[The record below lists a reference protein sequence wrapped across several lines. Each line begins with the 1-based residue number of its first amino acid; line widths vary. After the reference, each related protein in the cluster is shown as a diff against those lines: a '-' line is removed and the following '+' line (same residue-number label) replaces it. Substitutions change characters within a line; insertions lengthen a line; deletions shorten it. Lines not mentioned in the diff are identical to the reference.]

1 MFSISEDVKTKIV
14 ELKGTMAT
22 SLSSVLRR
30 YYIMAAKA
38 LGMIDTAKEGIRA
51 GGVSIPLGS
60 SAEHEYSMAATQAKF
75 LSGDAGRLR
84 AQAANTAATTA
95 GSDDKVPDNIK
106 RKTQVTMSTG
116 AAGLT
121 PVDTSA
127 PSVDTELLAHDEAN
141 VATHT
146 SSAPP
151 AHYGFHH
158 YGAYGPPGAVQGT
171 FLASAITP
179 LESRKRVRPKEDEA
193 GDSGP
198 SPRKKTRRTED

>member
-1 MFSISEDVKTKIV
+1 
-14 ELKGTMAT
+14 MAT

-30 YYIMAAKA
+30 YYVMAAKA
-38 LGMIDTAKEGIRA
+38 LGMVDTAKEGIRA

-60 SAEHEYSMAATQAKF
+60 SAEHEYSMAATEAKF
-75 LSGDAGRLR
+75 LSGDAGHLR
-84 AQAANTAATTA
+84 AQAANAAATTA
-95 GSDDKVPDNIK
+95 GSNDKEADNTTC
-106 RKTQVTMSTG
+106 KTKTKVTMSTG
-116 AAGLT
+116 AAGLA

-127 PSVDTELLAHDEAN
+127 PSADTESLARNEAN
-141 VATHT
+141 VATHS

-151 AHYGFHH
+151 AHFGFHH
-158 YGAYGPPGAVQGT
+158 YGAYGPPGAVQGS

-179 LESRKRVRPKEDEA
+179 LESRKRVRPKEDKA

>member
-1 MFSISEDVKTKIV
+1 
-14 ELKGTMAT
+14 MAT

-30 YYIMAAKA
+30 YYVMAAKA
-38 LGMIDTAKEGIRA
+38 LGMVDTAKEGIRA

-60 SAEHEYSMAATQAKF
+60 SAEHEYSMAATEAKF
-75 LSGDAGRLR
+75 LSGDAGHLR
-84 AQAANTAATTA
+84 AQAANAAATTA
-95 GSDDKVPDNIK
+95 GSNDKEADNT
-106 RKTQVTMSTG
+106 KTKVTNSTG
-116 AAGLT
+116 AAGLA
-121 PVDTSA
+121 PVETSA
-127 PSVDTELLAHDEAN
+127 PSVDTESLARNEAN
-141 VATHT
+141 VATHS

-158 YGAYGPPGAVQGT
+158 YGAYGPPGAVQGS